1 MSFYIYEHLRNDT
14 KMPFYIGKGNGKR
27 AFKTINRN
35 ALWHKVVS
43 ESNGFTVNILINNI
57 DEEFALLAER
67 ETINVYKKRN
77 ISLVNLTSGGQGV
90 SGLKHTEQTKLKFS
104 KLHQGKI
111 ISVEVRKKISES
123 MKGVNVGRPI
133 SDIQKQQIAKTLT
146 GRKATPKAIEKMR
159 ISQKLRRIKERE
171 EDEKDSVS

>member
-35 ALWHKVVS
+35 YLWHKVVS
-43 ESNGFTVNILINNI
+43 ESNGFTVNILINDI

-67 ETINVYKKRN
+67 EAIDVYKKRN

-90 SGLKHTEQTKLKFS
+90 SGLKHSEQTKLKFS
-104 KLHQGKI
+104 KIHKGKT
-111 ISVEVRKKISES
+111 ISADARKKISNG
-123 MKGVNVGRPI
+123 MKGINVGRPI
-133 SDIQKQQIAKTLT
+133 SEAQKQQISKTLT
-146 GRKATPKAIEKMR
+146 GRKQSPEAIQKM
-159 ISQKLRRIKERE
+159 IIAQKLRRIREKEADNVE
-171 EDEKDSVS
+171 MA